1 MFEEIIALKIQ
12 DPKTGLI
19 SNTFVKNAEEYSE
32 IMSNPYICSCG
43 NILYKLRLLICFCK
57 LVNLEESCSN
67 GTWLVN
73 I

>member
-12 DPKTGLI
+12 DPKTGLV

-32 IMSNPYICSCG
+32 IMSNQYVCSCIIEQEKATCIVIFHQ
-43 NILYKLRLLICFCK
+43 NSKDMIV
-57 LVNLEESCSN
+57 LVY
-67 GTWLVN
+67 